1 MDSLGAKMNNE
12 EQRVVIRHR
21 LPSPFSS
28 AQNQLRGVAMLSR
41 LRSNGFQPRTWLIA
55 LTGLFFWLPVSAEIE
70 PTINSP
76 APDFRLPDQ
85 HNRMHQLTDYH
96 GQWLV
101 LYFYPKN
108 DTPGCTTEAC
118 SFRDNINRL
127 IQQNATILG
136 ISLDSQLSHAAFA
149 QKHRL
154 PFSLLA
160 DEKGQVTKRYGAL
173 RDLIVM
179 QFAKRM
185 TFIIDPNG
193 KLVKVYRKVNP
204 ATHVPQVLSDLKRL
218 QAQIPTGKEA

>member
-1 MDSLGAKMNNE
+1 
-12 EQRVVIRHR
+12 
-21 LPSPFSS
+21 
-28 AQNQLRGVAMLSR
+28 MLSR
-41 LRSNGFQPRTWLIA
+41 LRSNGLQPRTWLIA
-55 LTGLFFWLPVSAEIE
+55 LTGLLLWLPVSADTELA
-70 PTINSP
+70 INQP

-85 HNRMHQLTDYH
+85 HNRMHQLADYR

-118 SFRDNINRL
+118 SFRDNMNRL
-127 IQQNATILG
+127 IQQNAAVLG
-136 ISLDSQLSHAAFA
+136 ISLDSQASHAAFA
-149 QKHRL
+149 KKHRL

-185 TFIIDPNG
+185 TFIIHPDG
-193 KLVKVYRKVNP
+193 KLVKIYRKVNP
-204 ATHVPQVLSDLKRL
+204 ATHVQQVLSDLKRL
-218 QAQIPTGKEA
+218 QAQTRNGKEA